1 MTVGGIINDLWLTF
15 IIQNGAIPVFIICPP
30 KRIYRF
36 FEWVM
41 SKFSSYDQDKM
52 NKIYEKLPFDLGQA
66 HSEMLWGI
74 ATAFFFQR
82 VFPASS
88 YFALALSISCFYCQK
103 IRLAKLSKRPNYHTE
118 DVGRSSLFVLN
129 MMPGVYGAGLMVW
142 DNCMINKIDP
152 LTWVFCAYGL
162 IIIFYPPYVQ
172 ITKWRAFQ
180 RLVRKILKLGECEF
194 NDFSKRSLRDYF
206 IKSRTEEAR
215 KVWTYNLGQ
224 GPIQLYQL
232 FKKLEELKNNIHFA
246 VTSKPAPSPAQ
257 GGTAPALPG
266 AQSVGQNS
274 GIQTPANEPVSGN
287 LAARSAP
294 AKPSTAKFSQGE
306 IKKFR
311 KDKKAVE
318 MQIRDILTELKKN
331 VDRFK
336 ELQPYERFAPTK
348 PSDSVSKQSKGSE
361 ADIKLLPTVR
371 LFDQDAY
378 LLETGQMKKRDPQT
392 QADGSIGT
400 KEGVIGDFG
409 DRASQIKHGGQKAEK
424 VFDIVWNSRL
434 RLWKQIR
441 FSYEITLN
449 KMNSILSQ
457 SEGDSLFS
465 AEALLT
471 RFDDLVHDFNEIP
484 AENKHNDSKTLSLE
498 LDSKEIEVAVQKRTG
513 ANAKNPFQARYAAS
527 VTTSDSGNKAG
538 AVSHY
543 FDYFAQDFDVLYE
556 VPLEKKELQK
566 STYTDGAYAHY
577 MDFEKPLVPFSE
589 MRKHFVMSYERVNP
603 VSADEANCSYL
614 RERASKFPITQST
627 GAKTSLSK
635 KASSMKLSRT
645 KIRKCTV

>member
-1 MTVGGIINDLWLTF
+1 MTLGGIINDLWLTF

-41 SKFSSYDQDKM
+41 SKFSSYDQEKM
-52 NKIYEKLPFDLGQA
+52 NQIYEKLPFDLGQA

-88 YFALALSISCFYCQK
+88 YFALALTISCYYCQK

-142 DNCMINKIDP
+142 DNCMISKIDP

-215 KVWTYNLGQ
+215 KIWTYNLGQ

-232 FKKLEELKNNIHFA
+232 FKKLEELKNNIHA
-246 VTSKPAPSPAQ
+246 GVVHKAAPAPSQ
-257 GGTAPALPG
+257 GGTTTPAPG
-266 AQSVGQNS
+266 TQSVGQNS
-274 GIQTPANEPVSGN
+274 GIQTPANEAGSGN
-287 LAARSAP
+287 PGGKSGSG
-294 AKPSTAKFSQGE
+294 KPTTAKFTQGE

-318 MQIRDILTELKKN
+318 AQIRDILTEMRKN
-331 VDRFK
+331 IDRFK
-336 ELQPYERFAPTK
+336 ELQPYERYQPVQATKPLDASKKPTK
-348 PSDSVSKQSKGSE
+348 SSE
-361 ADIKLLPTVR
+361 ADHKPHRVR
-371 LFDQDAY
+371 LFHQDAY

-392 QADGSIGT
+392 QADSATGT
-400 KEGVIGDFG
+400 TEGVVGDFSDWKTQLSAHPKEAG
-409 DRASQIKHGGQKAEK
+409 PASAA
-424 VFDIVWNSRL
+424 VLNSRL
-434 RLWKQIR
+434 RLWKQIQY
-441 FSYEITLN
+441 SYALASK
-449 KMNSILSQ
+449 KMFNILDQ
-457 SEGDSLFS
+457 SDKEGQFTTG
-465 AEALLT
+465 ALLT
-471 RFDDLVHDFNEIP
+471 RFDDLVYDFEQIVHENSTNNPSPSMDIP
-484 AENKHNDSKTLSLE
+484 AA
-498 LDSKEIEVAVQKRTG
+498 EIEQKIATRLE
-513 ANAKNPFQARYAAS
+513 ANAKNPFLVRHSA
-527 VTTSDSGNKAG
+527 DKDGK
-538 AVSHY
+538 VSHY
-543 FDYFAQDFDVLYE
+543 FDYFAQDFDVLYD
-556 VPLEKKELQK
+556 VVLEKKELQK

-577 MDFEKPLVPFSE
+577 MDFEKPVVPFSE

-603 VSADEANCSYL
+603 VTADEANCSYL
-614 RERASKFPITQST
+614 RERASKSRVTQST

-635 KASSMKLSRT
+635 KTSSMKLSRT
-645 KIRKCTV
+645 QIRKCTA

>member
-1 MTVGGIINDLWLTF
+1 MTLGGIINDLWLTF

-36 FEWVM
+36 VQWVM
-41 SKFSSYDQDKM
+41 SKFATYDQEKM

-82 VFPASS
+82 VFPVAS
-88 YFALALSISCFYCQK
+88 YFALALTISCYYCQK

-215 KVWTYNLGQ
+215 KIWTYNLGQ

-232 FKKLEELKNNIHFA
+232 FKKLEELKNNIHSSVVF
-246 VTSKPAPSPAQ
+246 KPTATPAQ
-257 GGTAPALPG
+257 GGTTTPAPG
-266 AQSVGQNS
+266 TQTVGQNS
-274 GIQTPANEPVSGN
+274 GIQTPANEAVSGN
-287 LAARSAP
+287 LAGKSGVV
-294 AKPSTAKFSQGE
+294 KPTIAKFTQGE

-311 KDKKAVE
+311 KDKIAVE
-318 MQIRDILTELKKN
+318 AQIKEILTEMRKN

-336 ELQPYERFAPTK
+336 ELQPYERYQLAPATK
-348 PSDSVSKQSKGSE
+348 LVDASKKPTNPSEFDSKRTQRY
-361 ADIKLLPTVR
+361 R

-392 QADGSIGT
+392 QADSATGT
-400 KEGVIGDFG
+400 TEGVVGDFSDWKTQLSAHPAQAG
-409 DRASQIKHGGQKAEK
+409 PASAA
-424 VFDIVWNSRL
+424 VLNSRL
-434 RLWKQIR
+434 RLWKQIQY
-441 FSYEITLN
+441 SYSLAS
-449 KMNSILSQ
+449 KKLLKILDQ
-457 SEGDSLFS
+457 SEKEGLFTP
-465 AEALLT
+465 EALVN
-471 RFDDLVHDFNEIP
+471 RFDDLVYDFETIIAENSTNNPSPSMDIP
-484 AENKHNDSKTLSLE
+484 AA
-498 LDSKEIEVAVQKRTG
+498 EIEQKIASRLV
-513 ANAKNPFQARYAAS
+513 ANAQNPFLARHAA
-527 VTTSDSGNKAG
+527 DKDGK
-538 AVSHY
+538 VSHY
-543 FDYFAQDFDVLYE
+543 FDYFAQDFDVLYD
-556 VPLEKKELQK
+556 VVLEKKELQK

-577 MDFEKPLVPFSE
+577 MDFEKPVVPFSE

-603 VSADEANCSYL
+603 VTGDEANCSYL
-614 RERASKFPITQST
+614 RERASKSRITQST
-627 GAKTSLSK
+627 GAKTPLSK
-635 KASSMKLSRT
+635 KTSSMKLSRT
-645 KIRKCTV
+645 EIRKCTA